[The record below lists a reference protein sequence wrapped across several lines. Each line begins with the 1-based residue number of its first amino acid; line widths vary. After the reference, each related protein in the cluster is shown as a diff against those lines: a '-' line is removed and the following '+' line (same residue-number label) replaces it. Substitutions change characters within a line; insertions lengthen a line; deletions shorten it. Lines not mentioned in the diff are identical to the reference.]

1 MLECWSA
8 SGLCI
13 ALTRRRKRGP
23 RAALW
28 PCWPKSADCRNA
40 RACMCGP
47 RRFLADGGRSVS
59 AKSGATNVRRGP
71 LRRPDL
77 TTPGLSTSWDGE
89 MDNPRCRRRLPSPE
103 LAGCLTWE
111 ALKEKAK
118 RYPDLRPCWFQST
131 RPRGARRIAEQTVS
145 ELVPVVQ
152 TVPFQNEYI
161 MNRDMRKVTFKN
173 RAGPTYLL
181 LTINQRNILSNGYSA
196 LLVNINFCFG
206 ASGKPEF
213 HSKFPPFGML
223 S

>member
-1 MLECWSA
+1 
-8 SGLCI
+8 
-13 ALTRRRKRGP
+13 
-23 RAALW
+23 
-28 PCWPKSADCRNA
+28 
-40 RACMCGP
+40 MCGP
-47 RRFLADGGRSVS
+47 RRFLAGGGRSVS

-89 MDNPRCRRRLPSPE
+89 MDNLRSRRRLPSPE

-111 ALKEKAK
+111 ALKE
-118 RYPDLRPCWFQST
+118 FQST

-161 MNRDMRKVTFKN
+161 MNRDMGKVTFKN